1 MGAKM
6 STEHLLLVSLLK
18 KLKDDA
24 LVLPTLPEVAMRVQE
39 VVGRSDASLKQV
51 AEVIGQDAAISARI
65 IKVANSALYSRGVP
79 AESINSAVSRIGLIQ
94 IKSIATSVAMEQL
107 FISTN
112 EMVWEVM
119 DEVWRTSIDVTAA
132 ACSMLQMY
140 NKRHSS
146 SRLNFDTLTLAGLVH
161 NIGALPVLT
170 EAEANPHLF
179 TSIDQLRALVRKMQ
193 GPLGR
198 AVLKSWDFST
208 EVMEVVERWADLP
221 YLPDHVTYLDFIRA
235 AAFYTGELRAGTE
248 LEQRLGVF
256 VARGLPVT
264 TDDLASDEFMEKF
277 HSIRESYQ

>member
-1 MGAKM
+1 M

-94 IKSIATSVAMEQL
+94 IKCIATSVAMEQL

-146 SRLNFDTLTLAGLVH
+146 SRLNLDTLTLAGLVH

>member
-1 MGAKM
+1 M
-6 STEHLLLVSLLK
+6 STEHLLLVGLLK
-18 KLKDDA
+18 KLKNNA

-39 VVGRSDASLKQV
+39 VVGRPDANLRQV

-65 IKVANSALYSRGVP
+65 IKVANSALYSRGIP

-132 ACSMLQMY
+132 ACAMLQMY
-140 NKRHSS
+140 NKRHPGSG
-146 SRLNFDTLTLAGLVH
+146 LNFDTLTLAGLVH

-170 EAEANPHLF
+170 EAEAHPELF
-179 TSIDQLRALVRKMQ
+179 TRIDQLRVLVRKMQ

-198 AVLKSWDFST
+198 AVLKSWDFAP

-221 YLPDHVTYLDFIRA
+221 YLPEQVTYLDFIRA
-235 AAFYTGELRAGTE
+235 AAFYSGELRAGTE
-248 LEQRLGVF
+248 LEQRLDVF
-256 VARGLPVT
+256 VARGLPVSAS
-264 TDDLASDEFMEKF
+264 DLASNEFLEKF
-277 HSIRESYQ
+277 HSIRDSYQ

>member
-221 YLPDHVTYLDFIRA
+221 YLPDHITYLDFIRA

>member
-1 MGAKM
+1 M
-6 STEHLLLVSLLK
+6 STEHQLLVSLLK
-18 KLKDDA
+18 KLKYDT
-24 LVLPTLPEVAMRVQE
+24 LVLPTLPEVAIRVQE
-39 VVGRSDASLKQV
+39 VMSRQDSSLKQI
-51 AEVIGQDAAISARI
+51 AEVIGQDAAISARL

>member
-1 MGAKM
+1 M
-6 STEHLLLVSLLK
+6 
-18 KLKDDA
+18 
-24 LVLPTLPEVAMRVQE
+24 PTLPEVAMRVQE

-65 IKVANSALYSRGVP
+65 IKVANSALYSRGIP

-132 ACSMLQMY
+132 ACAMLQLY
-140 NKRHSS
+140 NKRRPSS
-146 SRLNFDTLTLAGLVH
+146 GLNFDTLTLAGLVH

-170 EAEANPHLF
+170 EAEAHPELF

-198 AVLKSWDFST
+198 AVLKSWDFAP

-221 YLPDHVTYLDFIRA
+221 YLPEQVTYLDFIRA
-235 AAFYTGELRAGTE
+235 AAFYSGELRAGTE
-248 LEQRLGVF
+248 LEQRLDVF
-256 VARGLPVT
+256 VARGLPVSAS
-264 TDDLASDEFMEKF
+264 DLASDEFMDKF

>member
-1 MGAKM
+1 M

-65 IKVANSALYSRGVP
+65 IKVANSVLYSRGVP

-132 ACSMLQMY
+132 SCAMLQMY
-140 NKRHSS
+140 NKRHSTS
-146 SRLNFDTLTLAGLVH
+146 QLNFDTLTLAGLVH

-170 EAEANPHLF
+170 EAEAQPHLF

-235 AAFYTGELRAGTE
+235 AAFYTGELRAGAE

-264 TDDLASDEFMEKF
+264 TDDLASDEFMDKF

>member
-1 MGAKM
+1 M
-6 STEHLLLVSLLK
+6 SNEHQLLVGLLK
-18 KLKDDA
+18 KLKADA

-39 VVGRSDASLKQV
+39 VVSRPDSSPKQV
-51 AEVIGQDAAISARI
+51 AEIIGQDAAISARM
-65 IKVANSALYSRGVP
+65 IKVANSAMYSRGIK
-79 AESINSAVSRIGLIQ
+79 AENINSAVTRIGLTQ

-119 DEVWRTSIDVTAA
+119 DEVWSSSIEVTSA
-132 ACSMLQMY
+132 ACALLLKYS
-140 NKRHSS
+140 KTHKGCG
-146 SRLNFDTLTLAGLVH
+146 LNYDTLTLASLVH

-193 GPLGR
+193 GPIGR

-221 YLPDHVTYLDFIRA
+221 YLPERVTYLDFVRA
-235 AAFYTGELRAGTE
+235 AAFYTGELRSGHE
-248 LEQRLGVF
+248 LEERLDVF
-256 VARGLPVT
+256 AKRGLPVSPEY
-264 TDDLASDEFMEKF
+264 LGSDEFLDNY
-277 HSIRESYQ
+277 HSIKLSYE

>member
-1 MGAKM
+1 M
-6 STEHLLLVSLLK
+6 STEHLLIVGLLK

-79 AESINSAVSRIGLIQ
+79 AENISSAVSRIGLVQ
-94 IKSIATSVAMEQL
+94 IKAIATSVAMEQL

-132 ACSMLQMY
+132 ACAMLQMY
-140 NKRHSS
+140 KKRHPSS
-146 SRLNFDTLTLAGLVH
+146 DLNIDTLTLAGLVH

-170 EAEANPHLF
+170 EAEAQPHLF

-198 AVLKSWDFST
+198 AVLKSWDFAP

-221 YLPDHVTYLDFIRA
+221 YVPERVSYLDFIRA
-235 AAFYTGELRAGTE
+235 AAFYTGELRAGAE
-248 LEQRLGVF
+248 LSQRLDVF
-256 VARGLPVT
+256 VGRGLPVSPT
-264 TDDLASDEFMEKF
+264 ELASDEFVEKF
-277 HSIRESYQ
+277 NSIKESYQ

>member
-1 MGAKM
+1 M
-6 STEHLLLVSLLK
+6 STEHLLLVGLLK

-39 VVGRSDASLKQV
+39 VVGRADASLKQV

-79 AESINSAVSRIGLIQ
+79 AENINTAVSRIGLVQ

-132 ACSMLQMY
+132 ACAMLQMY
-140 NKRHSS
+140 KKRHPSS
-146 SRLNFDTLTLAGLVH
+146 ALNVDTLTLAGLVH

-170 EAEANPHLF
+170 EAEAQPHLF

-198 AVLKSWDFST
+198 AVLKSWDFAP

-221 YLPDHVTYLDFIRA
+221 YVPERVAYLDFIRA
-235 AAFYTGELRAGTE
+235 AAFYTGELRAGAE
-248 LEQRLGVF
+248 LSQRLDAF
-256 VARGLPVT
+256 VTRGLPVSPAE
-264 TDDLASDEFMEKF
+264 LASDEFVEKF
-277 HSIRESYQ
+277 NSIKESYQ

>member
-1 MGAKM
+1 M
-6 STEHLLLVSLLK
+6 STEHLLLVGLLK

-65 IKVANSALYSRGVP
+65 IKVANSALYSRGIP
-79 AESINSAVSRIGLIQ
+79 AESITSAVSRIGLIQ

-132 ACSMLQMY
+132 ACAMLQMY
-140 NKRHSS
+140 KKRHPSS
-146 SRLNFDTLTLAGLVH
+146 DLNLDTLTLAGLVH

-170 EAEANPHLF
+170 EAEAHPELF
-179 TSIDQLRALVRKMQ
+179 TSIEQLRSLVRKMQ

-198 AVLKSWDFST
+198 AVLKSWEFAP

-221 YLPDHVTYLDFIRA
+221 YLPEQVNYLDFIRA
-235 AAFYTGELRAGTE
+235 AAFYTGELRAGAE
-248 LEQRLGVF
+248 LEQRMDVF
-256 VARGLPVT
+256 VSRGLPVSANE
-264 TDDLASDEFMEKF
+264 LASDEFMEKF
-277 HSIRESYQ
+277 HSIKESYQ

>member
-1 MGAKM
+1 M
-6 STEHLLLVSLLK
+6 STEHQLLVGLLK

-39 VVGRSDASLKQV
+39 VVSRPDSSLKQV
-51 AEVIGQDAAISARI
+51 ADIIGQDAAISARM

-79 AESINSAVSRIGLIQ
+79 AENINSAVTRIGLVQ

-132 ACSMLQMY
+132 ACAMLQLY
-140 NKRHSS
+140 NKKHPKSG
-146 SRLNFDTLTLAGLVH
+146 LNYDTLTLAGLVH

-170 EAEANPHLF
+170 EAEAHPHLF

-198 AVLKSWDFST
+198 AVLKSWDFSP

-221 YLPDHVTYLDFIRA
+221 YISEKVSYLDFIRS
-235 AAFYTGELRAGTE
+235 AAFYTGELRAGAE
-248 LEQRLGVF
+248 LDQRLEVF
-256 VARGLPVT
+256 AERGLPVT
-264 TDDLASDEFMEKF
+264 SDELASDEFLDKY
-277 HSIRESYQ
+277 HSVKESYE

>member
-1 MGAKM
+1 M
-6 STEHLLLVSLLK
+6 STEHLLLVGLLK

-65 IKVANSALYSRGVP
+65 IKVANSALYSRGIP
-79 AESINSAVSRIGLIQ
+79 AESISSAVSRIGLIQ

-132 ACSMLQMY
+132 ACAMLQMY
-140 NKRHSS
+140 NKRRPGSG
-146 SRLNFDTLTLAGLVH
+146 LNFDTLTLAGLVH

-170 EAEANPHLF
+170 EAEAHPELF
-179 TSIDQLRALVRKMQ
+179 TSIDQLRSLVRKMQ

-198 AVLKSWDFST
+198 AVLKSWDFAP

-221 YLPDHVTYLDFIRA
+221 YLPEHVTYLDFIRA
-235 AAFYTGELRAGTE
+235 AAFYSGELRAGTE
-248 LEQRLGVF
+248 LEQRLDVF
-256 VARGLPVT
+256 VARGLPVSAG
-264 TDDLASDEFMEKF
+264 DLASDEFMDKF